1 MSGEETETFENMYM
15 PRIRKVFEHLTC
27 FEIKSESQ
35 SHGREEVF
43 GLGRTSSEHGSFLA
57 IFVFLSVS
65 HTHRGAHILTQ
76 TLVKVRGS
84 VPGARGASVG

>member
-43 GLGRTSSEHGSFLA
+43 GLGRTSSEHGSFLD
-57 IFVFLSVS
+57 ICVS
-65 HTHRGAHILTQ
+65 QCIAHTGAP
-76 TLVKVRGS
+76 KY
-84 VPGARGASVG
+84 